1 MLNALL
7 APASEAQEVRSVT
20 PAPPRAEGEGP
31 WKRLILR
38 GATLVDGTGAP
49 PVGPVDI
56 VVMGNRIQSIRSVG
70 APGVPIDESKRP
82 KAETGDHEIALQGH
96 YVLPGFVDLHGH
108 LGGSEQGTPAE
119 YVLKLWMAHGIT
131 TSADERIELER
142 ALETLPATARAV
154 VWLHDVEGLTHREI
168 GKLMGRTASFSKS
181 QLARAHERLK
191 GLLGSA
197 AEQAEPEGEG
207 VPCDS
212 LLKTC

>member
-1 MLNALL
+1 MHICSAWS
-7 APASEAQEVRSVT
+7 ARRIDTEHFD
-20 PAPPRAEGEGP
+20 AEP
-31 WKRLILR
+31 S
-38 GATLVDGTGAP
+38 P
-49 PVGPVDI
+49 
-56 VVMGNRIQSIRSVG
+56 
-70 APGVPIDESKRP
+70 
-82 KAETGDHEIALQGH
+82 
-96 YVLPGFVDLHGH
+96 
-108 LGGSEQGTPAE
+108 
-119 YVLKLWMAHGIT
+119 IT

-197 AEQAEPEGEG
+197 DERAEPEGEG